1 MRIYVKKKE
10 KKKNTQDTQLSTREG
25 RRQTAGKKYRERE
38 VKDTSISEDDGN
50 EARSAKEHEEIGRR
64 RAGESEEKRTKEK
77 RGKYRE
83 SELERTE
90 RAPFSDQETKTTTA
104 NSRESGEGRT
114 KNGFENTYAA
124 AVVGAGR
131 SCPALIR
138 HLMLEGGVPGP
149 EAPRAPL
156 SSSLPGLGC
165 LVEPRPVFLFLSSPR
180 TRRLGHH
187 RQKDRYCF

>member
-1 MRIYVKKKE
+1 MRRGVQKSTKKS
-10 KKKNTQDTQLSTREG
+10 DEG
-25 RRQTAGKKYRERE
+25 ERERAR
-38 VKDTSISEDDGN
+38 KSE
-50 EARSAKEHEEIGRR
+50 RKR
-64 RAGESEEKRTKEK
+64 SEESIASRLA
-77 RGKYRE
+77 
-83 SELERTE
+83 STE
-90 RAPFSDQETKTTTA
+90 RAPFSDQETKTTTTA

>member
-1 MRIYVKKKE
+1 M
-10 KKKNTQDTQLSTREG
+10 
-25 RRQTAGKKYRERE
+25 
-38 VKDTSISEDDGN
+38 KDTSIRREDDGN

-83 SELERTE
+83 YRLASTE
-90 RAPFSDQETKTTTA
+90 RAPFGDQETKTTTTA